1 MLTGTEVNQLAI
13 LQTWP
18 RIWIRDNWEQI
29 KPAVRVGL
37 QLGAFEIQVR
47 GSNSSE
53 WENYTLVSNR
63 YVSQGLYQNLL
74 TKINFENLFK
84 NHNCNPLKAD
94 WWHSGCWN
102 VSKFGH
108 TPPLSDPWDHVAL
121 FNWRNC
127 TLSSPSMGIKVE
139 VSQSDNLW

>member
-29 KPAVRVGL
+29 QPAVRVGL

-84 NHNCNPLKAD
+84 NHNCNPLTAD
-94 WWHSGCWN
+94 WWQFRVLEC
-102 VSKFGH
+102 
-108 TPPLSDPWDHVAL
+108 
-121 FNWRNC
+121 
-127 TLSSPSMGIKVE
+127 
-139 VSQSDNLW
+139 

>member
-18 RIWIRDNWEQI
+18 RIWIRGNWEQI
-29 KPAVRVGL
+29 QAAVRVEL

-53 WENYTLVSNR
+53 WKNYSLVSNR

-74 TKINFENLFK
+74 TTKNKLWKPLQKPQLQSTLILFLFARSF
-84 NHNCNPLKAD
+84 LKF
-94 WWHSGCWN
+94 SICC
-102 VSKFGH
+102 VICPF
-108 TPPLSDPWDHVAL
+108 
-121 FNWRNC
+121 F
-127 TLSSPSMGIKVE
+127 
-139 VSQSDNLW
+139 